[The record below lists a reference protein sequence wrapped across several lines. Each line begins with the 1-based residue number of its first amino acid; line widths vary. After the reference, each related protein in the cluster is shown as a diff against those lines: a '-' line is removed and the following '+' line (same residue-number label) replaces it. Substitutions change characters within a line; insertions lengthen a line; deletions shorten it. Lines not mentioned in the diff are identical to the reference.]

1 VQKPLDVRVG
11 TPVSL
16 DGEMGDFVALLRL
29 CNQYLPTEVPDPEQ
43 SVEASRAINRLAL
56 KRRESGLEC
65 EVWRVGWLNLR
76 PSLKWSRRF
85 DSDSLFIHRAANF
98 DVDVFDTVREAV
110 GLTKVLRQGR
120 IDPDGWQLT
129 IALLS
134 LNACYAGIHA
144 SAWNYSFPSIFEC
157 WMWRAA
163 CIYIATFGWVLGF
176 GLGASVL
183 LRGAKA
189 VLMTYFA
196 KTVIATCLAK
206 ISEWTEPTLGS
217 ARPLSMRRPVYK
229 GGYVWHFVRDY
240 GPGFVSK
247 VAAVILAVAPY
258 FCYIVARVYIVVEA
272 FISLRSVPI
281 GVYASVPW
289 ANAIPHF

>member
-1 VQKPLDVRVG
+1 MYVLGRLS
-11 TPVSL
+11 VSTARWATL
-16 DGEMGDFVALLRL
+16 SPCFVCTTDISQPR
-29 CNQYLPTEVPDPEQ
+29 PPDPKQ
-43 SVEASRAINRLAL
+43 SVEASRAINGLAL

-65 EVWRVGWLNLR
+65 EVWSVEWLNLR

-85 DSDSLFIHRAANF
+85 DFDFDSLFIRRAANF
-98 DVDVFDTVREAV
+98 DKDAFYTVQEAV

-120 IDPDGWQLT
+120 IDLDGWQLT

-134 LNACYAGIHA
+134 LNACYAGIHV

-176 GLGASVL
+176 GLVASML
-183 LRGAKA
+183 LRGVKA
-189 VLMTYFA
+189 MLMTYFA
-196 KTVIATCLAK
+196 KTVIATYLAK
-206 ISEWTEPTLGS
+206 ISERKKEAPTLGYV
-217 ARPLSMRRPVYK
+217 RPLSMRRPVYK

-258 FCYIVARVYIVVEA
+258 FCYIVARVHIVVEA